1 MSTALKFRKAK
12 LQDIPAILKLY
23 EQPEIDDGASLSF
36 DKAAEIF
43 SRIEQYPDYAI
54 YVAVFDGL
62 IISSFALLIMDNLGH
77 LGAPSA
83 IVEDFVVA
91 PDFQHRG
98 IGRKMM
104 QRAISYAESS
114 GCYKITL
121 SANCKRQTA
130 HKFYESLGFEKHGYS
145 FKMPIGLVKNAK

>member
-1 MSTALKFRKAK
+1 MSTALKFRKAR

-23 EQPEIDDGASLSF
+23 EQPEIDDGASLSV

-43 SRIEQYPDYAI
+43 SRMEQYPAYAI
-54 YVAVFDGL
+54 YVAVLDGL
-62 IISSFALLIMDNLGH
+62 IVGSFALLIMDNLGH

-83 IVEDFVVA
+83 IVEDVAVA

-98 IGRKMM
+98 VGKKMM
-104 QRAISYAESS
+104 HRAISYAESS

-121 SANCKRQTA
+121 SANFKRQIA

-145 FKMPIGLVKNAK
+145 FKMPMGPVKKTK